1 MFRLLCKHI
10 SGCLIIP
17 MFFDNNGSGVG
28 CAEVRLCHTVLLLN
42 SLPSVTGVH
51 LMAGLWQWESNAVIP
66 VRQ

>member
-1 MFRLLCKHI
+1 
-10 SGCLIIP
+10 